1 MTESEMKRTEDLSP
15 SEIEARSMAIITQE
29 LAALGGR
36 QFSPEEE
43 LVVKR
48 VIHTTADF
56 DFAKH
61 LMFSDGAVKKALEAL
76 RDGACIV
83 TDTNMARAGIN
94 RRSLAA
100 LGGELYCF
108 MADEDVAS
116 EAKRA
121 KTTRA
126 RAAMDKAA
134 GLGRDCIFAIGN
146 APTALLRLY
155 ELVKEGRLRPKL
167 IIGVPVG
174 FVNVEAAK
182 ERIASLNDTP
192 YIVAMG
198 RKGGSAVAAAV
209 CNALLYQIC
218 RK

>member
-1 MTESEMKRTEDLSP
+1 VEELSP
-15 SEIEARSMAIITQE
+15 SEIEARSMEIITQE
-29 LAALGGR
+29 LAARGGR
-36 QFSPEEE
+36 PVSPEEE

-56 DFAKH
+56 DFADH
-61 LMFSDGAVKKALEAL
+61 LIFSDGAVRKALDAL
-76 RDGACIV
+76 RGGACIV

-94 RRSLAA
+94 RRSLEA

-108 MADEDVAS
+108 MADGDVA
-116 EAKRA
+116 EQARRTG
-121 KTTRA
+121 TTRA

-155 ELVKEGRLRPKL
+155 ELVEEGTLSPKL

-182 ERIASLNDTP
+182 ERIASLTHTP

>member
-1 MTESEMKRTEDLSP
+1 
-15 SEIEARSMAIITQE
+15 MAIITQE

-116 EAKRA
+116 EAERA

-134 GLGRDCIFAIGN
+134 GLERDCIFAIGN

>member
-1 MTESEMKRTEDLSP
+1 MTESEMRRVEELSP
-15 SEIEARSMAIITQE
+15 SEIEARSMAIIAQE
-29 LAALGGR
+29 LAARGGR
-36 QFSPEEE
+36 HFSPQEE

-56 DFAKH
+56 DFARH
-61 LMFSDGAVKKALEAL
+61 LIFSDGAVERALEAL
-76 RDGACIV
+76 RGGACIV
-83 TDTNMARAGIN
+83 TDTNMARVGIN

-100 LGGELYCF
+100 RGGEIYCF
-108 MADEDVAS
+108 MADEDVAN
-116 EAKRA
+116 E
-121 KTTRA
+121 
-126 RAAMDKAA
+126 AA
-134 GLGRDCIFAIGN
+134 GLGRDCIFAVGN

-155 ELVKEGRLRPKL
+155 ELVKEGRLCQKL

-182 ERIASLNDTP
+182 ERIASLTDTP
-192 YIVAMG
+192 YIVAVG

>member
-1 MTESEMKRTEDLSP
+1 MTESEMRRVEELSP
-15 SEIEARSMAIITQE
+15 SEIEARSMAIIAQE
-29 LAALGGR
+29 LAARGGR
-36 QFSPEEE
+36 HFSPQEE

-56 DFAKH
+56 DFARH
-61 LMFSDGAVKKALEAL
+61 LIFSDGAVERALEAL
-76 RDGACIV
+76 RGGACIV
-83 TDTNMARAGIN
+83 TDTNMARVGIN

-100 LGGELYCF
+100 LGGEIYCF
-108 MADEDVAS
+108 MADEDVAN

-121 KTTRA
+121 GTTRA

-134 GLGRDCIFAIGN
+134 GLGKDCIFAVGN

-155 ELVKEGRLRPKL
+155 ELVKEGRLCPKL

-182 ERIASLNDTP
+182 ERIASLTDTP
-192 YIVAMG
+192 YIVVMG